1 MLAAILVLLGIAG
14 LAADWL
20 YRNFLARPK
29 RLSKD
34 APVMLSGWTDGQE
47 SPVAVHLRHRS
58 R

>member
-20 YRNFLARPK
+20 YRNFLARSE
-29 RLSKD
+29 RRRKD

-47 SPVAVHLRHRS
+47 SSVAVHLRS